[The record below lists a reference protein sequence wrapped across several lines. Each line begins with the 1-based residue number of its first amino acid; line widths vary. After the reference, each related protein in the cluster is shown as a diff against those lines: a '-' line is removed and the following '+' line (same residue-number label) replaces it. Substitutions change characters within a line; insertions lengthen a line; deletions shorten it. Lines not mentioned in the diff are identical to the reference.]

1 MNFGCQR
8 KQLNAD
14 QTVTVRCYSSDERQ
28 EKSKTAMLHGD
39 DQSNLTIATDVP
51 QAGAICYRRNGS
63 GQLRI
68 LLVGSRRHGR
78 WGVPKGNLD
87 PGETTSA
94 AARRESFEEAGVVG
108 DVEAT
113 AFGSFSYH
121 KDSSPHHYHVTVHL
135 LHVVEAQADFPEKGM
150 RKQKWFPLKIAIR
163 DAAQP
168 GLKALLSRIEG
179 VAL

>member
-1 MNFGCQR
+1 
-8 KQLNAD
+8 
-14 QTVTVRCYSSDERQ
+14 
-28 EKSKTAMLHGD
+28 MLHAH
-39 DQSNLTIATDVP
+39 DQSNSTIATVRDVQ

-68 LLVGSRRHGR
+68 LLVGSRRNGR

-121 KDSSPHHYHVTVHL
+121 KDSSPHRYNVTVHL
-135 LHVVEAQADFPEKGM
+135 LHVVEAQLDFPEKGT
-150 RKQKWFPLKIAIR
+150 RKQKWFPLKVAIR

-168 GLKALLSRIEG
+168 GLKALLSRLEG
-179 VAL
+179 VDL